1 MKTYILSYVATAI
14 VFLGMDSI
22 WLGTMGNALYR
33 PLLGG
38 LMLEKFSLAP
48 AAAFYLLYVVGIVFF
63 AVSPAFDS
71 GRWTTALVHGALF
84 GFFAYATYDLTNQAT
99 LKNWP
104 MTITIVDLCWGTVVT
119 GVAATFGYLIAKT
132 VLKALNS

>member
-1 MKTYILSYVATAI
+1 MKTYLVSYIATAI
-14 VFLGMDSI
+14 VFLGMDSV
-22 WLGTMGNALYR
+22 WLGTMGSILYR

-38 LMLEKFSLAP
+38 MVLDKFSLVP
-48 AAAFYLLYVVGIVFF
+48 AIAFYLFYVVGIVFF
-63 AVSPAFDS
+63 AVSPAFESD
-71 GRWTTALVHGALF
+71 RWMTALIHGALF

-104 MTITIVDLCWGTVVT
+104 VTITFVDLCWGTVVT

-132 VLKALNS
+132 VLKTFNS

>member
-22 WLGTMGNALYR
+22 WLGTMGNLLYR

-71 GRWTTALVHGALF
+71 GRWMTALVHGALF

-104 MTITIVDLCWGTVVT
+104 MTITIVDLCWGTVAT